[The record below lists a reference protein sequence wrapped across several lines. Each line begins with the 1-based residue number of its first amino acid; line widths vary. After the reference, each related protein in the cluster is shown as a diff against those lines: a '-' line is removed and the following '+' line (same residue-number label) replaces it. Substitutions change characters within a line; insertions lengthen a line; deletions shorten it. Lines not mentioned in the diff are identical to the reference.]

1 MTLFFFSFFFAHS
14 SGDLIIQQFAQLSL
28 AVREREE
35 FFTYKPSE
43 NRLDVF
49 PHTHV
54 SHPYPQ
60 LWAFIQ
66 KLLLLSHGQATVE
79 RGFSVNRGVEVT
91 NIQEDT
97 IVAHRV
103 VCDYVALHGGV
114 LKVPL
119 TSGLLSSVVSARSRY
134 RIYLETEKQKKVS
147 EAQGLKRKAVEE
159 KLQELRKRKSSIQE
173 VADNL
178 ARDADKLAEQAE
190 SKQGSKM
197 AELIVKSNSFR
208 RSHKDKLAEIK
219 KIDDEIV
226 ARGAAQESVGSD
238 LMVL

>member
-1 MTLFFFSFFFAHS
+1 MTLTLFSHS
-14 SGDLIIQQFAQLSL
+14 SGDLITQQFAQLLSL
-28 AVREREE
+28 EVRDREE
-35 FFTYKPSE
+35 FFAYKPLE
-43 NRLDVF
+43 KRLDVF
-49 PHTHV
+49 LHTYI

-79 RGFSVNRGVEVT
+79 RGFLVNKEVEIS

-97 IVAHRV
+97 IVAHRI
-103 VCDYVALHGGV
+103 VCDYVSLHGGV

-119 TSGLLSSVVSARSRY
+119 TPGLLSSVVSARSRY

-147 EAQGLKRKAVEE
+147 EAQGFKRKAIEE
-159 KLQELRKRKSSIQE
+159 QLQQLRKKRSSIQE
-173 VADNL
+173 VAGSL

-197 AELIVKSNSFR
+197 TELIVKSNAFR
-208 RSHKDKLAEIK
+208 RSHKDKLAELK
-219 KIDDEIV
+219 NIDEEIV
-226 ARGAAQESVGSD
+226 AKGVELRN
-238 LMVL
+238 L